1 MTHIYPTSVDE
12 KAKTAVCVLY
22 EKDGKFLSVSR
33 KDDPTDIGLPGGKL
47 DFGETLIECA
57 RRELR
62 EETGYLLEISPL
74 NPFMMFDDNGM
85 FTITF
90 LAKPLEGIEKD
101 IVISVDNEV
110 ETGVVSFVDKEILCK
125 GSFGSY
131 NSAMLNHFGY

>member
-1 MTHIYPTSVDE
+1 MTNIYPTSVDE

-62 EETGYLLEISPL
+62 EETGYLLDISPL
-74 NPFMMFDDNGM
+74 NPFMVFDDNGM

-90 LAKPLEGIEKD
+90 VAKPLEGIEKD
-101 IVISVDNEV
+101 IVISIDDEV
-110 ETGVVSFVDKEILCK
+110 ETGVVNFVDKEILCK

-131 NSAMLNHFGY
+131 NLAMLNHFGY

>member
-1 MTHIYPTSVDE
+1 MINLYPISVDE

-62 EETGYLLEISPL
+62 EETGYLLYISSL

-90 LAKPLEGIEKD
+90 LAKPLEEIEKD
-101 IVISVDNEV
+101 IVISIDDEV

-125 GSFGSY
+125 GSFGFY

>member
-1 MTHIYPTSVDE
+1 MTNLYPISVDE

-62 EETGYLLEISPL
+62 EETGYLLYISSL
-74 NPFMMFDDNGM
+74 NPFMMFDNNGM

-90 LAKPLEGIEKD
+90 VAKPLEGIEKD
-101 IVISVDNEV
+101 IVISIDGEV
-110 ETGVVSFVDKEILCK
+110 ETGVVNFVDKEILCK